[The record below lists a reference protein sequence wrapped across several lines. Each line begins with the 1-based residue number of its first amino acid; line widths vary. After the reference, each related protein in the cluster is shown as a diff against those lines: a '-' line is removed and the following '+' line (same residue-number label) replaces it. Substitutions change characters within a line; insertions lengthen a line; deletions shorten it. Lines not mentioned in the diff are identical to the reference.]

1 MSYYPP
7 QNPPP
12 YYPPPP
18 LAQTS
23 SLAIVSLVAGIMTWS
38 ICPGL
43 AGIVA
48 IITGHIAKGQIK
60 DGQGRLTG
68 DGLATAGLI
77 LGYAQIILSI
87 VGVCVYL
94 VFVLGVFGI
103 AGAGGA
109 FNSY

>member
-7 QNPPP
+7 PNQP
-12 YYPPPP
+12 YYPPP
-18 LAQTS
+18 QQSS
-23 SLAIVSLVAGIMTWS
+23 SLAIVSLVAGIMTWT

-60 DGQGRLTG
+60 DSLGRLSG

-77 LGYAQIILSI
+77 LGYAQIVISI
-87 VGVCVYL
+87 VGVCLYL
-94 VFVLGVFGI
+94 VFVAGIFGL
-103 AGAGGA
+103 AGIGGA

>member
-7 QNPPP
+7 QNPQP
-12 YYPPPP
+12 YYPPPT
-18 LAQTS
+18 QTS

-60 DGQGRLTG
+60 DSQGRQTG

-77 LGYAQIILSI
+77 LGYAQIVLSI
-87 VGVCVYL
+87 VGLCIYL
-94 VFVLGVFGI
+94 VFVLGIFGI
-103 AGAGGA
+103 AGLGGA
-109 FNSY
+109 LQSY